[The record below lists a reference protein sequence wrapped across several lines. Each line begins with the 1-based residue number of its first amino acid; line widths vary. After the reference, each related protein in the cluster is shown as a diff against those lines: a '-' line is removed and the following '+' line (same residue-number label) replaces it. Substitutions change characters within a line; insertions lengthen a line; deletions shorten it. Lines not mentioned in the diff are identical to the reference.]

1 VYHSHPATA
10 PEGTPGPNSEWVSI
24 CAELQTKLPGEIVEI
39 ESRRIRIEAVIA
51 KLDIGNVLRHL
62 TVTAKT
68 PAEKEI
74 VRYELDSL
82 GSSSLASNLAA
93 ILSRAKDRVTPAEE
107 VVRSIS
113 ECLQRGGPYLM
124 KKVAVDLN
132 PWIQVPMERSVPD
145 FEEFAR
151 NPLSMDMTFTLER
164 TVNNAD
170 IRVVATLFPE
180 RLYTLVQAFTYPNG
194 QSSLPPSRTFK
205 VRCSEDFLRK
215 QSAQDEI
222 VAALHS
228 ATWEAMDAILEE
240 GPSSAADIFRE
251 NALDARLERGEVEPL
266 HCHSYHVLPSGARIM
281 FEEGDSIAC
290 IRIEASA
297 TEESAAAFWRIT
309 SPLGLLLPENP
320 RLIAADSA
328 IVSLT
333 EGDSR
338 QKLEAIRTLDRMVN
352 ADAEKLSPE
361 GRKVSP
367 FSTVSVEA
375 CVGHEVAATLSNLS
389 RCVVRPLPPTS
400 EYAILDLLDGFQSVY
415 LAPRNIAH
423 KRMYPQDPDY
433 LTFGTRSDGS
443 LKVTL
448 KNSIRNQLDV
458 VIAPDYFE
466 RYETREECIT
476 HLARLFN
483 RQSRKSFLRLR
494 AEMERLEHWHSPEVI
509 ASRALRPAET
519 RFPTTASPSLNR
531 ALDTAAEIALV
542 YETDADGSIS
552 DVQVTFASSEVCDMV
567 LTNSSAN
574 PPMRMRLHVTEYGIV
589 GIHLHTLGPSFGQH
603 HLFTFLT
610 PISLPEG
617 REVMTQLF
625 RLFQATPHESP
636 LSPSALAPSLFGTP
650 LFRYLRECEERFAVQ
665 P

>member
-1 VYHSHPATA
+1 
-10 PEGTPGPNSEWVSI
+10 
-24 CAELQTKLPGEIVEI
+24 
-39 ESRRIRIEAVIA
+39 
-51 KLDIGNVLRHL
+51 
-62 TVTAKT
+62 
-68 PAEKEI
+68 
-74 VRYELDSL
+74 
-82 GSSSLASNLAA
+82 
-93 ILSRAKDRVTPAEE
+93 
-107 VVRSIS
+107 
-113 ECLQRGGPYLM
+113 M

-164 TVNNAD
+164 TVNDAH
-170 IRVVATLFPE
+170 IRAVATLFPE
-180 RLYTLVQAFTYPNG
+180 RHYTLVQAFTYPKG
-194 QSSLPPSRTFK
+194 ESSLPPSRSFK
-205 VRCSEDFLRK
+205 VRCPEDFLRNPHTH
-215 QSAQDEI
+215 QEI
-222 VAALHS
+222 IATLHS
-228 ATWEAMDAILEE
+228 ATWEAMDTILEE
-240 GPSSAADIFRE
+240 GASSAANIFRE
-251 NALDARLERGEVEPL
+251 NAIDARLERGDVEPL

-281 FEEGDSIAC
+281 VEEGDSIAC
-290 IRIEASA
+290 IRIEASG

-309 SPLGLLLPENP
+309 SPLGLLLPDNP
-320 RLIAADSA
+320 RLITADSA
-328 IVSLT
+328 VGSLT
-333 EGDSR
+333 EGDPR

-352 ADAEKLSPE
+352 TDADKLSPE

-375 CVGHEVAATLSNLS
+375 CIGHEVAATLSHLS

-415 LAPRNIAH
+415 LAPRDIAH
-423 KRMYPQDPDY
+423 TRMYPQDPDS
-433 LTFGTRSDGS
+433 LTFGSRSDGT

-476 HLARLFN
+476 RLARLFN

-509 ASRALRPAET
+509 ASHALSPAET
-519 RFPTTASPSLNR
+519 RFPTTDSPSLNR

-542 YETDADGSIS
+542 YKTDADGSIA
-552 DVQVTFASSEVCDMV
+552 DVQMTFASSEVSDMV
-567 LTNSSAN
+567 LTNSRAN
-574 PPMRMRLHVTEYGIV
+574 PPMRMRLHVSEYGIV

-625 RLFQATPHESP
+625 RLFEATHQES
-636 LSPSALAPSLFGTP
+636 SSSTRALAPSLFGTP